1 MTRTLWLCAA
11 ALVACAHA
19 ATAQNTSVPTVTLN
33 ATGTVVGQTNGLTG
47 LDQFLGIP
55 YARPPVGAL
64 RFAAPVPL
72 VANSSRVIT
81 ATAYGPSC
89 LQVPSVS
96 YF

>member
-1 MTRTLWLCAA
+1 MMQSFRLCVV
-11 ALVACAHA
+11 ALIACAPA
-19 ATAQNTSVPTVTLN
+19 VFAQNVTVPTITLN
-33 ATGTVVGQTNGLTG
+33 ATGTIVGQTNGLTG

-55 YARPPVGAL
+55 YAQPPVGAL

-96 YF
+96 YI